1 MSRVPSTEVASLPYT
16 SRDWTLQDICHPVNK
31 KRCAFGHVDKPHVT
45 VQSPGGAEVPPP
57 EKAAKMA
64 AIPQKKVCTVTTP
77 LSARVGSVEVRPV
90 GALNP

>member
-16 SRDWTLQDICHPVNK
+16 SRDWTLQDICHHLINK
-31 KRCAFGHVDKPHVT
+31 RFTRPCR
-45 VQSPGGAEVPPP
+45 E
-57 EKAAKMA
+57 
-64 AIPQKKVCTVTTP
+64 TP